1 MHHEKQVVISIASAV
16 LLILAGTLGYML
28 LEGWDP
34 VDALYMTVIT
44 LATVGYREIHPMSR
58 MGQLY
63 TMFLIMVGV
72 GFFLYVAG
80 TVIQFMVEG
89 RIRILLG
96 RRKLDR
102 KIARLKN
109 HYIVCGF
116 GRIGSVICQR
126 LDNEGASLVVI
137 ERNDQRIEQLEQQE
151 KLYIN
156 GDASDETNLVQ
167 AGIGR
172 AKALIAALGTDTDNV
187 FLVLTARQLAPK
199 LKIIARASNEKA
211 KSKLLAAGAS
221 MVESP
226 YEMGAA
232 TMAQRVI
239 RPTVTSFFDLAFAQ
253 SNADIQME
261 EIPVTVESRLN
272 GLILQE
278 SGIRQ
283 EFNLIIIAIKQ
294 ADGQMLFNPSFE
306 ARISAGDTVIAVGQ
320 RANLKRLEAVLNP
333 KAHHDPSGLD

>member
-16 LLILAGTLGYML
+16 LLILTGTLGYML

-58 MGQLY
+58 MGQIY
-63 TMFLIMVGV
+63 TMVLIVVGV

-126 LDNEGASLVVI
+126 LHHEGASLVVI
-137 ERNDQRIEQLEQQE
+137 EKNGKRIEQLEQQE

-156 GDASDETNLVQ
+156 GDASDEANLLQ
-167 AGIGR
+167 AGIKR

-199 LKIIARASNEKA
+199 MKIIARASNEKA

-272 GLILQE
+272 GLILKE

-283 EFNLIIIAIKQ
+283 DFNLIIIAIKQ
-294 ADGQMLFNPSFE
+294 ADGRMLFNPSFE
-306 ARISAGDTVIAVGQ
+306 AKISAGDTVIAVGE
-320 RANLKRLEAVLNP
+320 RSNLKRLEAVLNP
-333 KAHHDPSGLD
+333 KAQDDAQDQA

>member
-16 LLILAGTLGYML
+16 LLILTGTLGYML

-34 VDALYMTVIT
+34 IDALYMTVIT
-44 LATVGYREIHPMSR
+44 LATVGYKEIHPMNR
-58 MGQLY
+58 MGQIY
-63 TMFLIMVGV
+63 TMILIVVGV

-116 GRIGSVICQR
+116 GRIGSVICRR
-126 LDNEGASLVVI
+126 LQNEGSSLVVI
-137 ERNDQRIEQLEQQE
+137 EKNGKRIEQLEQE
-151 KLYIN
+151 GILYIN
-156 GDASDETNLVQ
+156 GDASDEANLVQ
-167 AGIGR
+167 AGINH
-172 AKALIAALGTDTDNV
+172 AEALIAALGTDTDNV
-187 FLVLTARQLAPK
+187 FLVLTARQLAPE

-283 EFNLIIIAIKQ
+283 DFNLIIIAIKQ
-294 ADGQMLFNPSFE
+294 ANGQMLFNPSYE
-306 ARISAGDTVIAVGQ
+306 ARITAGDTVIAVGE
-320 RANLKRLEAVLNP
+320 RSNLKRLEAVLNP
-333 KAHHDPSGLD
+333 KEQDSAG